1 MSPHSDTAGF
11 IATTA
16 EDAFLVAAMI
26 SAGDTVISASSFR
39 NTASSCNDYA
49 IGTSTISS
57 GTTGGNFVFNALEDT
72 LTEGSE
78 AITLT
83 IKDTDRNPSN
93 ELVASGAAHEFTIYV
108 RANDDAAR
116 FSEWS
121 RNDSRSQRLAL
132 KRNAP
137 SYFFNP

>member
-1 MSPHSDTAGF
+1 MLPHSDTAGF

-26 SAGDTVISASSFR
+26 SAGDTAISANLFL

-49 IGTSTISS
+49 VGTFTISS
-57 GTTGGNFVFNALEDT
+57 DTTGGNFIFNAFEDT
-72 LTEGSE
+72 LPESRETI
-78 AITLT
+78 ALT
-83 IKDTDRNPSN
+83 IKDPDRNPSN
-93 ELVASGAAHEFTIYV
+93 ESVASGAAHEFTIYV

-116 FSEWS
+116 FSECS